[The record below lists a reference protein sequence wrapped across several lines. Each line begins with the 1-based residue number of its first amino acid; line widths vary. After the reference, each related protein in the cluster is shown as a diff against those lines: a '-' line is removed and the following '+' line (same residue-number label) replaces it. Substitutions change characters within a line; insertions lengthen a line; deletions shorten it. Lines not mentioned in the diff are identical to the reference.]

1 MQRDVVWFG
10 VMRCGEVRCGMV
22 WCGDV
27 SLRCNA
33 FWVR

>member
-10 VMRCGEVRCGMV
+10 VMWCSEVRCGMV
-22 WCGDV
+22 WCGVV

-33 FWVR
+33 FGVR